1 MTYTVR
7 FCSCCGSML
16 KPSTS
21 CFKGCAAEIVTGEMR
36 AAVAQQGAYIAAQAA
51 RVPTAEETAKAEASA
66 ALNRAYREA
75 ASEARKASLAKTATP
90 AARFGRSTRPQWQR
104 ACTCGHCMACIG
116 E

>member
-16 KPSTS
+16 KPSAS
-21 CFKGCAAEIVTGEMR
+21 CFKGCAAEIVTGTMD
-36 AAVAQQGAYIAAQAA
+36 AAIAQQGAYITAQAA
-51 RVPTAEETAKAEASA
+51 SVPTAEETAKAAASA
-66 ALNRAYREA
+66 ALRAEYLAA

-90 AARFGRSTRPQWQR
+90 AARFARSTRPQWQR
-104 ACTCGHCMACIG
+104 ACTCGHCMTCIG